1 VKGTDLLKIP
11 FGPWLS
17 RIFSTSERQC
27 LAWVLFRA
35 SLLEYL
41 LDCPIIITTVASNW
55 NIILTLAKNGAKK
68 AQQSVAVILITLS
81 EAEKFNVQNP
91 GR

>member
-1 VKGTDLLKIP
+1 
-11 FGPWLS
+11 
-17 RIFSTSERQC
+17 
-27 LAWVLFRA
+27 
-35 SLLEYL
+35 
-41 LDCPIIITTVASNW
+41 
-55 NIILTLAKNGAKK
+55 LAKNGAKE